1 MEIHCTRPHC
11 PRPQNFFAELDQKAT
26 LQTAQQR
33 YCTACGIP
41 LILGGGY
48 IPTQLLNQGGFGTTF
63 LARDRHTPMMRYCV
77 VKQFQPSDQ
86 LSPVE
91 LAKAQEL
98 FEQEAEVLEKLG
110 NTHPQIPNLYAFFP
124 LSIAKLSQPDTQ
136 EKFFYLVQEFIDGQ
150 DLEEELQTKGT
161 FSEPEVI
168 EILREM
174 LVVLKFVHENGS
186 IHRDIK
192 PSNIMRHR
200 NGRLYL
206 LDFGAVKQVSKTA
219 GERSSRS
226 STGIYSPGYAP
237 PEQMRGGEVKPSSDL
252 YALAVTIVVLLTGK
266 ELKDL
271 RDSHTNCWHWKQ
283 YIQVSDT
290 LADVLDKLLLE
301 APIQRFQSAQEV
313 IDVLDSQPLSPPTQF
328 SQQPHSPIPS
338 IPSIPPIPPIPP
350 RSLSEIFAEA
360 AFIGFEGGLLFIV
373 INSLLGISGIS
384 VGVLGMVVG
393 GLVYTQ
399 YNHRIN
405 NKNLLIISGITFA
418 VLLIPLLWSG
428 WSILEVIIAGG
439 IAAASAI
446 AITALFRLMYLL
458 LSRLL

>member
-11 PRPQNFFAELDQKAT
+11 PRPQNFFAELDQKPT
-26 LQTAQQR
+26 LQTVQQR

-41 LILGGGY
+41 LILGGRY

-63 LARDRHTPMMRYCV
+63 LARDRHTPLMRYCV

-86 LSPVE
+86 LSPSQ
-91 LAKAQEL
+91 LAKAQAL

-124 LSIAKLSQPDTQ
+124 LSVAKLSQPDTQ

-150 DLEEELQTKGT
+150 DLEEELKTKGT
-161 FSEPEVI
+161 FSETEVI
-168 EILREM
+168 EIFREM
-174 LVVLKFVHENGS
+174 LAVLKFVHENGS

-237 PEQMRGGEVKPSSDL
+237 PEQMRGGEVKASSDL

-266 ELKDL
+266 DLKDL

-301 APIQRFQSAQEV
+301 APVQRFQLAQEV
-313 IDVLDSQPLSPPTQF
+313 IDFLDSKPLSPPTQS
-328 SQQPHSPIPS
+328 SQQPHSQ
-338 IPSIPPIPPIPP
+338 IPPIPPIPP

-360 AFIGFEGGLLFIV
+360 AFVGFESGLLFIV

-384 VGVLGMVVG
+384 VGVWGMVVG

-399 YNHRIN
+399 YNHRIK
-405 NKNLLIISGITFA
+405 NKNLLIISGISFA
-418 VLLIPLLWSG
+418 ILLIPLLGSG
-428 WSILEVIIAGG
+428 WSILEVVVTGG

-446 AITALFRLMYLL
+446 AITALFRLIYLL
-458 LSRLL
+458 LSSFL